1 MTRAARPA
9 GAAGTPAG
17 PLTIGLAARA
27 SGVSAKMIRYYESL
41 GLMPRAART
50 GSNYRTFGPR
60 ELHEL
65 RFIRRARELGFAT
78 GQIEALLGLWRNK
91 QRSAGKVKAL
101 AQAHAAE
108 LKAKV
113 RELESIVAVLK
124 HLAGHCHGDERP
136 DCPILEDLALGPREA
151 PRPRRARAR

>member
-1 MTRAARPA
+1 MTRAAPLA
-9 GAAGTPAG
+9 GAEGTPAG
-17 PLTIGLAARA
+17 PLTIGQAARA

-78 GQIEALLGLWRNK
+78 DQIEALLGLWRNK
-91 QRSAGKVKAL
+91 HRSAGKVKAL

-108 LKAKV
+108 LRAKV
-113 RELESIVAVLK
+113 RELESIVAALK

-151 PRPRRARAR
+151 RLPRRAGAR